1 MFKFFRRYQKSF
13 IIFGGVILMFVFT
26 IGDSLTGWLGRN
38 QENQGGR
45 QASDVAVTWDGG
57 SLTEGELDTLVQKR
71 LMVHRFVTQVRGVG
85 YQLAESKGL
94 EQFQRPV
101 VPVGGVGEDWTRN
114 HLEADVLQDYIL
126 AQKGEEMGIRVT
138 DAAVKKYISELGF
151 GQLGGD
157 EVQGI
162 ISNLMPGSA
171 ATGIIFDALRHELTA
186 AAVQQVYGAGFTANG
201 LLAAE
206 LPVDRWEQW
215 RQVNDRLAIEAAA
228 IDPSSSLIDVKDP
241 TDDELREYYEKYKN
255 NIQFP
260 REVLGVQ
267 LTPPAPGF
275 RVPRKI
281 RVQYLRANF
290 NEFVDRF
297 AAEVTDEEIAEYYE
311 ENKVRFTKAASFD
324 DLSDLDLSDTDDTE
338 ATEATDEAAADADD
352 AESEEMQEDSAEG
365 DSEDTTEESA
375 EAGTDEAA
383 EEEKP
388 AGDSEEP
395 ADDTANSD
403 ESADGDSP
411 DSDVPDVTEEP
422 ATAEEPATEPA
433 DGEES
438 SAAKPRS
445 PFRLVA
451 LQEETDEAAGEADT
465 SGEES
470 TEPEASDDAAADS
483 EESAG
488 ENNNEE
494 SAEESE
500 EMETEYQPLE
510 EVADKIRRNIAE
522 ERFFNEIDATMEEI
536 AGKLNPAFKKYLN
549 AKLDADALDEE
560 PPTPPEALADLSALA
575 KEYSL
580 EYEES
585 GELDGMEMQDS
596 SIGRTEVYQKYDGN
610 PLWRV
615 LFGADVELYEPILAG
630 DVGRFG
636 DRYLVMKTSDEPSRV
651 PSFEEVKA
659 EVAKAWKQAEA
670 AKLALEKAEKLAEKV
685 QKADISLTDYFAD
698 DANIEVV
705 RTEPFSQLSTGEA
718 AFAGGPANYKLP
730 EPEGLES
737 IGPEFLQSVFK
748 LKEGEVKALL
758 NFEQSKVYLVK
769 IADQD
774 ESAEQLRAD
783 FLQQTN
789 NWPGRRMF
797 RDNSV
802 RIKQQSVLGSVI
814 EDLNVE
820 WQRPE
825 ETAEETAEDEAA

>member
-71 LMVHRFVTQVRGVG
+71 LMVHRFVTQVQGVG

-114 HLEADVLQDYIL
+114 YLEADVLQDYIL

-228 IDPSSSLIDVKDP
+228 IDPTTSLIDVKDP
-241 TDDELREYYEKYKN
+241 TDDELREYYEEHKN

-297 AAEVTDEEIAEYYE
+297 AAEVTDEQIAEYYE

-324 DLSDLDLSDTDDTE
+324 DLSDLDLSDAGD
-338 ATEATDEAAADADD
+338 TEATDEAAADADD
-352 AESEEMQEDSAEG
+352 ADGEEMQEDSAEG
-365 DSEDTTEESA
+365 DSEDTAEESA

-388 AGDSEEP
+388 AGDSEES
-395 ADDTANSD
+395 ADDTAD
-403 ESADGDSP
+403 DSA
-411 DSDVPDVTEEP
+411 EEP
-422 ATAEEPATEPA
+422 ATAEEPTTEPA

-438 SAAKPRS
+438 SAVKPRS
-445 PFRLVA
+445 PFRFVA
-451 LQEETDEAAGEADT
+451 LQEEADEAEAET
-465 SGEES
+465 SAEES
-470 TEPEASDDAAADS
+470 TEPEASDDAATDS
-483 EESAG
+483 EESAEEATG
-488 ENNNEE
+488 EEP
-494 SAEESE
+494 AEESE

-560 PPTPPEALADLSALA
+560 PPTPPEALADLSPLA

-615 LFGADVELYEPILAG
+615 LFGADVELYEPILSG

-651 PSFEEVKA
+651 PSFEEVKS

-685 QKADISLTDYFAD
+685 QQADISLTDYFAD

-705 RTEPFSQLSTGEA
+705 RTAPFSQLSTGEA

-774 ESAEQLRAD
+774 ESTEQLRAD

-825 ETAEETAEDEAA
+825 ETAEETAEDKAA